1 MGGNTKEWKLFY
13 RKQERV
19 ANYRKSPEAQRL
31 VAEFERSHEALVE
44 QYNTVIWLCSRM
56 LVAEARTLNDL
67 DHLLAEK
74 KGLPP
79 PEPIEKE
86 GFYGRRCA
94 SIYREYSVEL
104 SFRTRRYRDPL
115 SDGRWRTK
123 FFDTPAEAVE
133 FEQQLVVQKAQRRA
147 EKKRKSQERLKRWV
161 QERLQV
167 SYYERTESILS
178 P

>member
-1 MGGNTKEWKLFY
+1 M
-13 RKQERV
+13 
-19 ANYRKSPEAQRL
+19 
-31 VAEFERSHEALVE
+31 AEFERSHEALVE
-44 QYNTVIWLCSRM
+44 QYNTVIRLCNRM

-123 FFDTPAEAVE
+123 FFDTPAEAQE
-133 FEQQLVVQKAQRRA
+133 FEQQLAVEKAQRKA
-147 EKKRKSQERLKRWV
+147 EKKRKSKERLNRWV
-161 QERLQV
+161 YQRLQV
-167 SYYERTESILS
+167 AVEPTAEFIAD
-178 P
+178 

>member
-1 MGGNTKEWKLFY
+1 
-13 RKQERV
+13 
-19 ANYRKSPEAQRL
+19 
-31 VAEFERSHEALVE
+31 
-44 QYNTVIWLCSRM
+44 M
-56 LVAEARTLNDL
+56 LEAEARMLNDL

-104 SFRTRRYRDPL
+104 SFRTRRYRDSL

-123 FFDTPAEAVE
+123 FFDTPEEAVE
-133 FEQQLVVQKAQRRA
+133 FEQQLAVEKAQRKA
-147 EKKRKSQERLKRWV
+147 EKKRKSKERLNRWV
-161 QERLQV
+161 YQRLQV
-167 SYYERTESILS
+167 PLNLS
-178 P
+178 T